1 MEKVFSSEI
10 YLVVLM
16 IFLLLCCHL
25 FLAWVKRT
33 IIRDAMVR
41 HRECRIAHVETRLIE
56 VAVPLES
63 TEPIETH
70 ATPVESCV
78 AVPLIDD

>member
-1 MEKVFSSEI
+1 
-10 YLVVLM
+10 
-16 IFLLLCCHL
+16 
-25 FLAWVKRT
+25 
-33 IIRDAMVR
+33 MVR